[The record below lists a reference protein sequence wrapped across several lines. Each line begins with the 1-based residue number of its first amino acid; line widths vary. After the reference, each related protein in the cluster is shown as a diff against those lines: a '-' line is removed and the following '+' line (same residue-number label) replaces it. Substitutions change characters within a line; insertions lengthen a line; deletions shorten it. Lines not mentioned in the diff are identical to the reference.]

1 MVKSRGMVRR
11 AAGRRKLV
19 LVEWIDS
26 HSGDGWQPLD
36 EIAGA
41 AEPVYCRSVGWLV
54 SRRNGTT
61 VIVSSISG
69 EGNRNIRLFG
79 RGDIAI
85 PSKAILKLTC
95 LRSG

>member
-1 MVKSRGMVRR
+1 MVS
-11 AAGRRKLV
+11 RRKLF
-19 LVEWIDS
+19 LIEWVDS
-26 HSGDGWQPLD
+26 HSGDGWRPLD

-61 VIVSSISG
+61 VLVSHVSG
-69 EGNRNIRLFG
+69 EANGNIRLFG
-79 RGDIAI
+79 KGDIAI
-85 PSKAILKLTC
+85 PNRAIRKMTC

>member
-1 MVKSRGMVRR
+1 MVKSSRMVRR

-19 LVEWIDS
+19 LVEWADS
-26 HSGDGWQPLD
+26 HSGEGWRPLD

-41 AEPVYCRSVGWLV
+41 AEPIYCRSVGWLV

-61 VIVSSISG
+61 VLASSISG
-69 EGNRNIRLFG
+69 EGNRNVRLFG

-85 PSKAILKLTC
+85 PNKAILKLTR
-95 LRSG
+95 LRSE